1 MKTQMIALTCALA
14 AAACGGSDRPVE
26 DPSTVQTTSATSSM
40 SDTTTKTPA
49 SDVNA
54 TKPSTSNT
62 ESSTV
67 ATGGATSASKPTT
80 SNTTGN
86 TSNTTS
92 SSTNGNGSANN
103 GNNGASTPG
112 AMAPPPPAG
121 ASGNSNP
128 GSADQTKN
136 ADNTKINDRDRH
148 GAVTP
153 TDQGNSDSEI
163 KITAAIR
170 KGVVGDK
177 SLGFNAKN
185 IKIITVGSKVTLRG
199 PVSSDQ
205 ERSNIEARAKAT
217 PGVTEVDNQ
226 IEVKK

>member
-14 AAACGGSDRPVE
+14 AAACGGSDRTAQ
-26 DPSTVQTTSATSSM
+26 DPSTVETTSGTSSM
-40 SDTTTKTPA
+40 TDTKTPA
-49 SDVNA
+49 SGV
-54 TKPSTSNT
+54 TTSTPSASNT

-67 ATGGATSASKPTT
+67 ATGGATAAAKPASTGTT
-80 SNTTGN
+80 STSANSGS
-86 TSNTTS
+86 TSNAS
-92 SSTNGNGSANN
+92 SNAT
-103 GNNGASTPG
+103 TPG

-121 ASGNSNP
+121 ATANANP
-128 GSADQTKN
+128 GAADQTKN

-153 TDQGNSDSEI
+153 VDQGNSDSEL